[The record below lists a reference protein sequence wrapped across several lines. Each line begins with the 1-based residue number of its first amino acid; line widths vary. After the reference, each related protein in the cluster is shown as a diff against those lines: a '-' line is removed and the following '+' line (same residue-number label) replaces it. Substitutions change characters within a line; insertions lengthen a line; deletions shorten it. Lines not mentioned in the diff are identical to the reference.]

1 LVVQRL
7 DAQRPRGHLIAPQ
20 NRTKAETQ
28 ERIEVRPYTL
38 AAMGSAVLTPLS
50 FRAGRQPGKFCFFLG
65 QQAPEH

>member
-1 LVVQRL
+1 LVVQQL
-7 DAQRPRGHLIAPQ
+7 DAEWPRGHLIGRQ

-38 AAMGSAVLTPLS
+38 PAMDSAVLIPLS

-65 QQAPEH
+65 QQAP